1 MPPVATKSRRLD
13 SNCSYS
19 GSRPGD
25 IFFDKQGICRNNIR
39 LQRNQSDCQGR
50 PAALF
55 AVDATKVAGL
65 QFKDFSGNGIK
76 QVAAGSQVS
85 VQAIINSGCDVAD
98 YPATVLLE
106 VRDSDGITKYLAFQQ
121 IALEPSQWSKIS
133 FSWVPDK
140 PGNYDVR
147 TFVMTCIACSGLNPV
162 TMHRISVY

>member
-1 MPPVATKSRRLD
+1 MLLKAAGSIAIAVILAAVLATSSLTNRAYAATI
-13 SNCSYS
+13 SGYS
-19 GSRPGD
+19 ETKVIVKGD
-25 IFFDKQGICRNNIR
+25 QQHC
-39 LQRNQSDCQGR
+39 LQ
-50 PAALF
+50 
-55 AVDATKVAGL
+55 VDATKVAGL
-65 QFKDFSGNGIK
+65 QFRDFSGNGIK

-121 IALEPSQWSKIS
+121 IALEPSQWSRIS